1 MLFVFAGFDMLRNAF
16 DMGLGCLGLL
26 DLAII
31 ANWHLI
37 GCQNRRRL
45 LASSAT
51 PPPTTTTVAVF
62 GLLGCFTSHG
72 ANGILRGLVLGF
84 LVDGDLFLRLGLGGG
99 DASACVTATGTSIT
113 TCARSRSMRNCEVI
127 CPSSPR
133 QTTRMP

>member
-1 MLFVFAGFDMLRNAF
+1 MPPPHR
-16 DMGLGCLGLL
+16 
-26 DLAII
+26 LAIAI
-31 ANWHLI
+31 ANRHLI

-51 PPPTTTTVAVF
+51 PPPTTATMAVF
-62 GLLGCFTSHG
+62 GLLGCLTSHS

-84 LVDGDLFLRLGLGGG
+84 LVASDEPLPPTSASGGG
-99 DASACVTATGTSIT
+99 NASACVTVTGASIT